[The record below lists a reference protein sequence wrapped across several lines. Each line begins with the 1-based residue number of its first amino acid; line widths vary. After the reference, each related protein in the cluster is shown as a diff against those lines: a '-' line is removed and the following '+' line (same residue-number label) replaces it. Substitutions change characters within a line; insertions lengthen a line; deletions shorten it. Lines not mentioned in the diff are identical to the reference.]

1 LSLKLIVAMTKD
13 RVIGKGNKMPWQIDE
28 DLAYF
33 KALTMG
39 GAVIMGKRTYESIGR
54 PLPGRTNVVLS
65 RNPDF
70 KREKLVSLTSL
81 QEAIQKFPDAFI
93 IGGANVFK
101 QALPL
106 VEIMYITQINAEI
119 PGDTM
124 FPIFD
129 ASEWDMEVLE
139 KRITKSGYEILFL
152 KYIRKKSG
160 TKARD
165 N

>member
-1 LSLKLIVAMTKD
+1 MSLKLIVAMTKD
-13 RVIGKGNKMPWQIDE
+13 RVIGKGNKMPWQIEE

-39 GAVIMGKRTYESIGR
+39 SAVIMGKRTFESIGR
-54 PLPGRTNVVLS
+54 PLPGRTNVVLT

-70 KREKLVSLTSL
+70 KRDKVVSLTSF

-152 KYIRKKSG
+152 KYIRKESG
-160 TKARD
+160 TKAR
-165 N
+165 NN

>member
-129 ASEWDMEVLE
+129 ASAWDMEVLD
-139 KRITKSGYEILFL
+139 KRTTKSGYEILFL